1 MISRKKFVFI
11 SNKESARIKKLEVE
25 IPEVRRQNLNF
36 PHHWFCFY
44 FPLVEQLG
52 RYVSKILRQQKFIC
66 SSLKSVELFVVSV
79 FLAVKGNKSL

>member
-11 SNKESARIKKLEVE
+11 SNKENARIKKLEVE

-52 RYVSKILRQQKFIC
+52 RYVS
-66 SSLKSVELFVVSV
+66 S
-79 FLAVKGNKSL
+79 